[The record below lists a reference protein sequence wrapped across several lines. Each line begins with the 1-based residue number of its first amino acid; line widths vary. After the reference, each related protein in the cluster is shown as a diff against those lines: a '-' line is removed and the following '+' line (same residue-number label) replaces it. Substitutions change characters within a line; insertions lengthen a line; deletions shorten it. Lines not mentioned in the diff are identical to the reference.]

1 MKKQFRTILLL
12 LLCSATPILNAQMTI
27 VIYDVPQLTPLLD
40 DIFVAGSF
48 NNWTAADEAFKL
60 THSNNTWSISIN
72 GNENES
78 IEFKFMR
85 NGGWSMVEGNASGAY
100 IPNRSLVFH
109 NGTTQT
115 LNIAGWEDIAGTHT
129 VTHRVRIL
137 DTDFAIPQ
145 LERTRRIWISLPL
158 DYEISA
164 AHYPVIYM
172 HDGQNL
178 FDAATSFSGEWNVDE
193 TMIANAGPP
202 CLNAIVVGIDN
213 GGASRIDEYSP
224 WLNTQYNEGGEGS
237 QYADFIVQ
245 TLKPFID
252 NYFRTI
258 PDREHTATAGSSL
271 GALISIYLIARNN
284 DVFSKAGIFS
294 PAFWFNTEIYDYVN
308 NVMMNQDTRI
318 YFVCGDA
325 ESTGMVPGMQQMYD
339 IVSAQSIP
347 ASFIQNIVMPGGQ
360 HNEYYWSQQFQP
372 AIISL
377 FPCFTSVTENPH
389 KAKLRIYP
397 NPAKEFIQFELEG
410 FELLRIEILDAQGK
424 ILRSETMNNKRK
436 INVGD
441 LRSGTHHM
449 RYYYRVANSDVQTQ
463 SDTTTFIIR

>member
-1 MKKQFRTILLL
+1 MKNLAACILFLIIF
-12 LLCSATPILNAQMTI
+12 SASGILTAQMTI
-27 VIYDVPQLTPLLD
+27 EVSSVPQLSPMLD
-40 DIFVAGSF
+40 QIYIAGSF
-48 NNWTAADEAFKL
+48 NDWAPADAAFMLTQTNGNW
-60 THSNNTWSISIN
+60 NVVIN
-72 GNENES
+72 GTENETV
-78 IEFKFMR
+78 EFKFMR
-85 NGGWSMVEGNASGAY
+85 DGGWSMVEANSSGAY

-115 LNIAGWEDIAGTHT
+115 LSIEGWEDLVGTHT

-145 LERTRRIWISLPL
+145 LSRTRRIWVSLPL
-158 DYEISA
+158 NYETSG

-178 FDAATSFSGEWNVDE
+178 FDAATAFIGEWNVDE
-193 TMIANAGPP
+193 TMIGNAAPP

-213 GGASRIDEYSP
+213 GSGHRIDEYSP
-224 WLNTQYNEGGEGS
+224 WLNVENNDGGEGD
-237 QYADFIVQ
+237 QYADFITQ

-271 GALISIYLIARNN
+271 GALISMYLISRNN
-284 DVFSKAGIFS
+284 DVFSRAGIFS
-294 PAFWFNTEIYDYVN
+294 PAFWFNPEIYDYVTSH
-308 NVMMNQDTRI
+308 VMNSNTRI

-325 ESTGMVPGMQQMYD
+325 ESTGMIPGMQQMEN
-339 IVSAQSIP
+339 IVSAQQIP
-347 ASFIQNIVMPGGQ
+347 ASNIQYIITSGGQ
-360 HNEYYWSQQFQP
+360 HNEYYWSQQFPP

-377 FPCFTSVTENPH
+377 FPCIVAVSDVS
-389 KAKLRIYP
+389 KASIINIYP
-397 NPAKEFIQFELEG
+397 NPAHEFINIELANG
-410 FELLRIEILDAQGK
+410 ELQRIEILDSQGK
-424 ILRSETMNNKRK
+424 IIRDETMNNKSK

-441 LRSGTHHM
+441 LLPGLHHL
-449 RYYYRVANSDVQTQ
+449 RYYYKITGSDTRIQ